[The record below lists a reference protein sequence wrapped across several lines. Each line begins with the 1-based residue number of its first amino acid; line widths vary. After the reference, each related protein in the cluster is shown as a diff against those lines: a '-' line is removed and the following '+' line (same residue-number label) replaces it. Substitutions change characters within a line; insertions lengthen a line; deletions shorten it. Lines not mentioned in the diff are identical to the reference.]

1 MDFSI
6 ASGTMMAW
14 LSSGIFWVFMAL
26 LLTIGTFGILW
37 WKKQTKL
44 KYNCLELIEFGN
56 GKMGI
61 NKLKAGVFK
70 KTSSLF
76 GLWES
81 GNEVF
86 FKTNDGRRILDART
100 EDLFDIYGKKGF
112 ICYRKA
118 DDPKILVPISKAEFK
133 NKNLVLEIAPADYR
147 DASSS
152 IIEEAVKETN
162 GFMEKYLPYI
172 MLAGI
177 VIFFVISM
185 ILASQFFN
193 RTVDKASA
201 LLLEAGKQAG
211 TIATSTAP

>member
-1 MDFSI
+1 MADFSLVTGPVYQWI
-6 ASGTMMAW
+6 QSG
-14 LSSGIFWVFMAL
+14 LFWVVMTL
-26 LLTIGTFGILW
+26 LFTVGTVAILW
-37 WKKQTKL
+37 WKKQTQL
-44 KYNCLELIEFGN
+44 KYNCFEIIEFGN
-56 GKMGI
+56 GKIGI

-70 KTSSLF
+70 KTSKFF
-76 GLWES
+76 GLWEQ
-81 GNEVF
+81 GNESF

-100 EDLFDIYGKKGF
+100 EDLFDIMGKKGF

-118 DDPKILVPISKAEFK
+118 DDPKILVPISRVNFK
-133 NKNLVLEIAPADYR
+133 GKDMVMEIAPADYR

-162 GFMEKYLPYI
+162 NFIEKYLPYI

-193 RTVDKASA
+193 RTVDKASE
-201 LLLEAGKQAG
+201 LLLQAG
-211 TIATSTAP
+211 HSGGIASTVAP